1 MGDSLQLAAGDGHLV
16 DAYLARPSG
25 AARGGL
31 VVIQDAYGLGDY
43 IRGVCDSYAAD
54 GYAAIAPA
62 LYDRQ
67 KRQAVFA
74 HGGAA
79 QDEARQLRAG
89 LQWDGVVADID
100 AARAQVAPY
109 GKVGIVGFCVGGS
122 AAWIAAARL
131 PFAAASAYYGRDIV
145 DFLDEPPHC
154 PAILHFG
161 DRDRLIPLA
170 DVERV
175 RARHPTIPAYVYPTG
190 HGFDGPGKSH
200 DAASAAT
207 ARARSLALFRQHLG

>member
-1 MGDSLQLAAGDGHLV
+1 MGDSLQIATGDGHLV

-31 VVIQDAYGLGDY
+31 VVIQDAYGLGSY
-43 IRGVCDSYAAD
+43 IQSVCDGYAAD

-67 KRQAVFA
+67 MRNAVFA
-74 HGGAA
+74 HGGET
-79 QDEARQLRAG
+79 QDRARQLRAG
-89 LQWDGVVADID
+89 LQWDGVVEDIK
-100 AARAQVAPY
+100 AAHAHVAPY

-145 DFLDEPPHC
+145 DFLDAPPRC
-154 PAILHFG
+154 PTILHFG
-161 DRDRLIPLA
+161 DRDRLIPLS
-170 DVERV
+170 DVERI
-175 RARHPTIPAYVYPTG
+175 RARHPGIPTYVYPTG

-200 DAASAAT
+200 DAASATT
-207 ARARSLALFRQHLG
+207 ARARSLALFREHLG

>member
-1 MGDSLQLAAGDGHLV
+1 MGDSLQIATGDGHLV

-25 AARGGL
+25 ATRGGL

-67 KRQAVFA
+67 KRTAVFT
-74 HGGAA
+74 HGGES

-89 LQWDGVVADID
+89 LQWDGVVDDIK
-100 AARAQVAPY
+100 AAQAQVASY

-122 AAWIAAARL
+122 AVWIAAARI

-145 DFLDEPPHC
+145 DFLDEPPRC

-170 DVERV
+170 DVERI
-175 RARHPTIPAYVYPTG
+175 RARHPDIPAHIYPTG

-200 DAASAAT
+200 DAVSAAT
-207 ARARSLALFRQHLG
+207 ARARSLALFREHLG